1 MSNDTFAAHNGSRA
15 FHASSAHR
23 TERGT
28 RIYWAA
34 TALYQDTPDGRYEIE
49 KLHSSLYVITHHQG
63 YPTTDGGTAWITRR
77 VGQATTKG
85 VAVRYAEIDHEQLAD
100 KVVAAIDAEK
110 EN

>member
-1 MSNDTFAAHNGSRA
+1 MSNDTFTAHNGSRA

-23 TERGT
+23 TSRGT

-49 KLHSSLYVITHHQG
+49 KLHSSLYVVTHRQVIN
-63 YPTTDGGTAWITRR
+63 GGRNMIIRR

-85 VAVRYAEIDHEQLAD
+85 VAVRYAEIDHKQLAD
-100 KVVAAIDAEK
+100 KIVAELDAQK
-110 EN
+110 ES